1 MKVKLFA
8 IHLFFIV
15 ISFGIKYYH
24 LQGPNLIWNMIL
36 ALIALDFAYLTSLFK
51 KKILI
56 GLFALA
62 WFFFYPN
69 TFYMLTDIIHMHFV
83 GDVLYNKTN
92 LILYILYV
100 SSILFGFLSGIESFS
115 VIMRKFRISNIFLR
129 WGIIGIVSF
138 VSSFGIHIGRYAR
151 LNSWDILTKPQ
162 VVINELLAVPSRDS
176 FHFILGFTF
185 LQVLCLIFMDYS
197 AGKKLEK

>member
-24 LQGPNLIWNMIL
+24 LQGPNLIWNMTL

-100 SSILFGFLSGIESFS
+100 SSILFGFLS
-115 VIMRKFRISNIFLR
+115 
-129 WGIIGIVSF
+129 
-138 VSSFGIHIGRYAR
+138 
-151 LNSWDILTKPQ
+151 
-162 VVINELLAVPSRDS
+162 
-176 FHFILGFTF
+176 
-185 LQVLCLIFMDYS
+185 
-197 AGKKLEK
+197 

>member
-24 LQGPNLIWNMIL
+24 LQGPNLIWNMTL

-56 GLFALA
+56 
-62 WFFFYPN
+62 
-69 TFYMLTDIIHMHFV
+69 
-83 GDVLYNKTN
+83 
-92 LILYILYV
+92 
-100 SSILFGFLSGIESFS
+100 GFLSGIESFS

>member
-1 MKVKLFA
+1 
-8 IHLFFIV
+8 
-15 ISFGIKYYH
+15 
-24 LQGPNLIWNMIL
+24 
-36 ALIALDFAYLTSLFK
+36 
-51 KKILI
+51 
-56 GLFALA
+56 
-62 WFFFYPN
+62 
-69 TFYMLTDIIHMHFV
+69 
-83 GDVLYNKTN
+83 